1 MSKWNKISRI
11 AFAALLLCVS
21 STASAGL
28 FTRARTEAHRLGVV
42 GGSPV
47 QPVQVS
53 GLAIYSLLQDA
64 ASGSKRLSKDAE
76 RFRVMLAQG
85 FVERGLKVFSV
96 DPLASGTEL
105 PSSSVVRHTI
115 GPIETGSVK
124 VLSDQAKSNALELAR
139 SYRAQEAA
147 LPATHRLVLLPERL
161 THNTGM
167 SWTWQGPQAT
177 GVNAYSFKVY
187 WLLEDAADRP
197 VVAGSTTATL
207 DVRGFPAKDMVD
219 QIITE
224 LERQG
229 VQWSKSSVPAP

>member
-1 MSKWNKISRI
+1 M
-11 AFAALLLCVS
+11 
-21 STASAGL
+21 
-28 FTRARTEAHRLGVV
+28 
-42 GGSPV
+42 
-47 QPVQVS
+47 QPVQVR

-64 ASGSKRLSKDAE
+64 ASGNKRLSKDTE
-76 RFRVMLAQG
+76 RFRIMLAQG
-85 FVERGLKVFSV
+85 FEERGLKISSV
-96 DPLASGTEL
+96 DALASGATL
-105 PSSSVVRHTI
+105 PSSNVVRHTI

-147 LPATHRLVLLPERL
+147 LPATHRLVLL

-187 WLLEDAADRP
+187 WLLEDAADHP
-197 VVAGSTTATL
+197 VVAGWTTATL